1 MEKRGQRLDPNDCIG
16 YYCKQQIGSGS
27 YFASNYPIQ
36 RGYGLFSYL
45 RRYAMPIMMKAGKYL
60 GKHLLSTGQNVLED
74 MSQGKSFKEASKYQL
89 RQVGEEIKKDILRK
103 LKGGG
108 GVKRKKQSSRRQ
120 TKRKSLARKTC
131 LLICEK
137 MEKCYCTKS
146 ELDLFTSSPI
156 QLAIDRSSFVEI
168 HPVASISDN
177 NTIEFLISG
186 LGESYFDLSHLFLH
200 VQARILKGNGKH
212 FRMMTNVDLLTIY

>member
-36 RGYGLFSYL
+36 RG
-45 RRYAMPIMMKAGKYL
+45 
-60 GKHLLSTGQNVLED
+60 QNVLED

-89 RQVGEEIKKDILRK
+89 RQVGEEIRKDILRK

-120 TKRKSLARKTC
+120 TKRKKS
-131 LLICEK
+131 CEK
-137 MEKCYCTKS
+137 DVFT
-146 ELDLFTSSPI
+146 DL
-156 QLAIDRSSFVEI
+156 
-168 HPVASISDN
+168 
-177 NTIEFLISG
+177 
-186 LGESYFDLSHLFLH
+186 
-200 VQARILKGNGKH
+200 
-212 FRMMTNVDLLTIY
+212 